1 MADVI
6 VKIRVMPES
15 PEIDLNNLHKEIDVL
30 IKGFG
35 SRGNHNVT
43 QEPVAFGLKALVF
56 LFMIDEKKSN
66 LDELENKIRAIP
78 GINSAEVV
86 DVRRATG

>member
-6 VKIRVMPES
+6 VKLRVMPES
-15 PEIDLNNLHKEIDVL
+15 PDIDLQKLHKEIDVI

-56 LFMIDEKKSN
+56 VFMIDEKKSN
-66 LDELENKIRAIP
+66 MEELETKVKAIP